1 MHSSQEGLLE
11 EANRE
16 LTWKEEDRLRL
27 AEEEDRLRL
36 GKALQ
41 VEEAPGMGE
50 MGELAEH
57 PGDREIAS
65 KIGSGT

>member
-11 EANRE
+11 EANRD

-27 AEEEDRLRL
+27 AEGI
-36 GKALQ
+36 GKAVQ
-41 VEEAPGMGE
+41 VEEAPGTRE

-57 PGDREIAS
+57 PGDREIPS

>member
-11 EANRE
+11 EANRD

-27 AEEEDRLRL
+27 ADGV

-41 VEEAPGMGE
+41 GEEAPGMRE
-50 MGELAEH
+50 MGELAEQ
-57 PGDREIAS
+57 PGHREISS
-65 KIGSGT
+65 KTGSGT